1 MTKKEFIY
9 ELENLG
15 YEKTTQEL
23 PTLKLIY
30 DVYNII
36 IYPFNEWIT
45 ITFPM
50 NINGGRYTYSGEC
63 DELMNEIL
71 KQGWYN
77 KSKVRNKK
85 IEEILNEQM

>member
-1 MTKKEFIY
+1 
-9 ELENLG
+9 
-15 YEKTTQEL
+15 
-23 PTLKLIY
+23 
-30 DVYNII
+30 
-36 IYPFNEWIT
+36 
-45 ITFPM
+45 M